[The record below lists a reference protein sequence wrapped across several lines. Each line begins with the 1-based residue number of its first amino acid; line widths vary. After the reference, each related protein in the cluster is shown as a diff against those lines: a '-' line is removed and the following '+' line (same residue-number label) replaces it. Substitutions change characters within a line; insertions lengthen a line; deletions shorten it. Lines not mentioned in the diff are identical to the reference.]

1 MSVEERHGFL
11 LVEINFLGC
20 LGGRRRR
27 RKIALRFVNV
37 LNIKADGTNLAFRGL
52 RVYIE
57 G

>member
-11 LVEINFLGC
+11 LVEIKFLGC
-20 LGGRRRR
+20 FGGRRRR
-27 RKIALRFVNV
+27 KIELRFVNV
-37 LNIKADGTNLAFRGL
+37 LNIKADVTNLAFRGL